1 MTGTIITKKGMA
13 LIAKL
18 LATGQELIF
27 TRAAV
32 GTGSIPKGYDPAGMI
47 DLSQFEMNGEIS
59 GYSAENEEATVIF
72 QISSQNVETGFMIT
86 EAGLF
91 AEDADEGEILYAYLD
106 LSDDPQYVYS
116 NDSTIQKFAEIEFK
130 TIVGAVENVT
140 VITSPGA
147 LVTKDVFE
155 TEMEKLQTPEF
166 DDYSGE
172 DVEIPDA
179 RTAIAGVTSKKNI
192 FSIFSNI
199 KAALMGLVTLGEMRG
214 LLVNNGLCNEPG
226 KFFLDAAYGKNLQ
239 DQLTKLNSDLGYKN
253 IENIFTYDE
262 TKLAIHAYVENN
274 CVCITIVMKTTCP
287 PNTEIKFT
295 ITDKKY
301 LPRHLIFGAYGSGMS
316 GLDHDKF
323 NSAMIHD
330 DGNCIIY
337 LNDTLSWQEFVSFCY
352 PCRIDQ

>member
-1 MTGTIITKKGMA
+1 M
-13 LIAKL
+13 
-18 LATGQELIF
+18 
-27 TRAAV
+27 
-32 GTGSIPKGYDPAGMI
+32 
-47 DLSQFEMNGEIS
+47 
-59 GYSAENEEATVIF
+59 
-72 QISSQNVETGFMIT
+72 
-86 EAGLF
+86 
-91 AEDADEGEILYAYLD
+91 
-106 LSDDPQYVYS
+106 
-116 NDSTIQKFAEIEFK
+116 
-130 TIVGAVENVT
+130 
-140 VITSPGA
+140 
-147 LVTKDVFE
+147 
-155 TEMEKLQTPEF
+155 
-166 DDYSGE
+166 
-172 DVEIPDA
+172 
-179 RTAIAGVTSKKNI
+179 
-192 FSIFSNI
+192 
-199 KAALMGLVTLGEMRG
+199 
-214 LLVNNGLCNEPG
+214 NNGLCDTPG
-226 KFFLDAAYGKNLQ
+226 QFALDAAYGKYLQ

>member
-1 MTGTIITKKGMA
+1 MLQFVLHAGQIVNNCMSDATN
-13 LIAKL
+13 LP
-18 LATGQELIF
+18 LA
-27 TRAAV
+27 AAQ
-32 GTGSIPKGYDPAGMI
+32 GK
-47 DLSQFEMNGEIS
+47 
-59 GYSAENEEATVIF
+59 
-72 QISSQNVETGFMIT
+72 
-86 EAGLF
+86 
-91 AEDADEGEILYAYLD
+91 
-106 LSDDPQYVYS
+106 
-116 NDSTIQKFAEIEFK
+116 
-130 TIVGAVENVT
+130 
-140 VITSPGA
+140 
-147 LVTKDVFE
+147 
-155 TEMEKLQTPEF
+155 
-166 DDYSGE
+166 
-172 DVEIPDA
+172 
-179 RTAIAGVTSKKNI
+179 
-192 FSIFSNI
+192 
-199 KAALMGLVTLGEMRG
+199 ALMELYT
-214 LLVNNGLCNEPG
+214 
-226 KFFLDAAYGKNLQ
+226 Q
-239 DQLTKLNSDLGYKN
+239 LNSDLGYKN